1 MGDELHPAVDG
12 YLETIGWLAEEGGPV
27 ISAGVARRLGK
38 SKASVSEMLER
49 LVAGG
54 YVERADR
61 RILLTEA
68 GKERARGVI
77 RRHRLAERL
86 LVDVVGL
93 PWRDVHAEAGRFAR
107 VISDDVVERLVDLL
121 GDPAT
126 CPHGNPI
133 PGSASPL
140 PEPGRQIRLADAA
153 PGQNVRLARITQE
166 VELDGASL
174 GYLDEGGFVPG
185 VKARVL
191 ERGPDGTLVVSVG
204 GDVLPLG
211 PRLCERLFVVIAD

>member
-1 MGDELHPAVDG
+1 MHDELHPAVDE

-27 ISAGVARRLGK
+27 ISARVARRLGK

-54 YVERADR
+54 YVERPDR

-68 GKERARGVI
+68 GNERARGVI
-77 RRHRLAERL
+77 RRH
-86 LVDVVGL
+86 
-93 PWRDVHAEAGRFAR
+93 
-107 VISDDVVERLVDLL
+107 
-121 GDPAT
+121 
-126 CPHGNPI
+126 
-133 PGSASPL
+133 
-140 PEPGRQIRLADAA
+140 RLADAA
-153 PGQNVRLARITQE
+153 PGQNVRLARIAQE
-166 VELDGASL
+166 VEIDVASV

-185 VKARVL
+185 VEARVL
-191 ERGPDGTLVVSVG
+191 ERGPDGTFVLSVG